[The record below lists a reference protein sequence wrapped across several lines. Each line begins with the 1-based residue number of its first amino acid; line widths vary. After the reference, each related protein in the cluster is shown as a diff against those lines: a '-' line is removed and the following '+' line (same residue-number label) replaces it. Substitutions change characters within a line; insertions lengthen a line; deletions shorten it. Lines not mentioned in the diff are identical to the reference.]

1 MTLYRNTQ
9 TIRNIVSKLLLLLLC
24 CMYVSVHSQPKTR
37 KTVGLVLSGGGAKG
51 VAHIGAIRA
60 LEEAGIPIDYIA
72 GTSAGAI
79 VGGLYAS
86 GYSTEQMEDIFLS
99 DEFMD

>member
-60 LEEAGIPIDYIA
+60 LEEAGIPVEKGIFGADMKVELLNDGPVTIFID
-72 GTSAGAI
+72 SKNR
-79 VGGLYAS
+79 
-86 GYSTEQMEDIFLS
+86 E
-99 DEFMD
+99 